1 MNRWVQTGFG
11 AALLACW
18 LAISGC
24 STNPSRPAGTPLA
37 ESAPATPC
45 RACQIAPDLRQ
56 RILDLDPDRV
66 TGAQV
71 RGILAR
77 APAPQIIAI
86 HGGILPI
93 KAGMNSLAEFLVA
106 MGYPESSLRN
116 PATGDV
122 AYGYYFDSDRL
133 AGAVAWYTERDGLRP
148 MLVGHSQGGI
158 QVMRVLHKLAGEY
171 PAPLRV
177 WNPETQK
184 TEPRS
189 TIWDPVTRERLPIDR
204 VQVCYAAVAAAG
216 GAARFLPNE
225 WDMNRR
231 LRKVPNSVIDFTGF
245 HKEFDPWGGDYLGY
259 GSANEYQATGTARV
273 ENIRLPSSGAHWTIP
288 YAGALLENPEAL
300 ERIQNYRSAPG
311 PDFEDNEEPSTRE
324 AFATVVWY
332 EVKRHWVLELQRL
345 LRAHAA
351 SDAEAGAGR

>member
-1 MNRWVQTGFG
+1 MNVRRPRGQTGFG
-11 AALLACW
+11 ATLLACW
-18 LAISGC
+18 LVVAGC
-24 STNPSRPAGTPLA
+24 STTPSPTPGAPLTDGT
-37 ESAPATPC
+37 ETTPC
-45 RACQIAPDLRQ
+45 RACQIAPELQ
-56 RILDLDPDRV
+56 QQILALDPDRV

-71 RGILAR
+71 REVLAR

-106 MGYPESSLRN
+106 MGYPDSSLRN
-116 PATGDV
+116 RATGDV

-148 MLVGHSQGGI
+148 MLIGHSQGGI
-158 QVMRVLHKLAGEY
+158 QVMRVLHKLAGDY
-171 PAPLRV
+171 PTSLRV

-184 TEPRS
+184 SESRTS
-189 TIWDPVTRERLPIDR
+189 IWDPVSRKRVPIDR

-231 LRKVPNSVIDFTGF
+231 LRKVPDSVVDFTGF

-273 ENIRLPSSGAHWTIP
+273 ENIRLPTSGAHWTIP
-288 YAGALLENPEAL
+288 YAGALLEDQEAL
-300 ERIQNYRSAPG
+300 ERIQNYRSAPD
-311 PDFEDNEEPSTRE
+311 PDVVDDDEEPSTRE

-351 SDAEAGAGR
+351 SVQE